1 MQYTLCT
8 PIDAELIFW
17 LYKYY
22 VRNWMTRSIKK
33 KMIFVLLFSLLEHL
47 FTCIF
52 LIWSYLL
59 CFLSL
64 ISAMNDVGNK
74 ELELIPIDPLIL
86 DKLSIIQSADSPV
99 NIKLN
104 FRNLSLT
111 GIKDVVV
118 TKVVYVLHYWIICF
132 FRHLS

>member
-1 MQYTLCT
+1 
-8 PIDAELIFW
+8 
-17 LYKYY
+17 
-22 VRNWMTRSIKK
+22 
-33 KMIFVLLFSLLEHL
+33 
-47 FTCIF
+47 
-52 LIWSYLL
+52 
-59 CFLSL
+59 
-64 ISAMNDVGNK
+64 MNDVGNK

-118 TKVVYVLHYWIICF
+118 TKVVYVLHY
-132 FRHLS
+132 